1 MPQFGVRKISGRAPA
16 ATVAIPRPPRR
27 PDFRFRARLA
37 SAALLGVL
45 SAVAGCGGSASARGA
60 TRPGATGVAPSDAG
74 AASAGGAVEQFL
86 SAARVGDVRA
96 MGLLFGTAAGPV
108 AARDAAPDVEKR
120 MRALACYLG
129 HDSARILD
137 DLPAVGGGARRV
149 LTVALRQ
156 RELARETRFT
166 VVPGP
171 RGRWYVEAFDIDR
184 LSDFCRPQ

>member
-1 MPQFGVRKISGRAPA
+1 
-16 ATVAIPRPPRR
+16 
-27 PDFRFRARLA
+27 
-37 SAALLGVL
+37 
-45 SAVAGCGGSASARGA
+45 
-60 TRPGATGVAPSDAG
+60 
-74 AASAGGAVEQFL
+74 
-86 SAARVGDVRA
+86 

-108 AARDAAPDVEKR
+108 AARDGATEVEKR
-120 MRALACYLG
+120 MRALACYLN
-129 HDSARILD
+129 HDASRVVD